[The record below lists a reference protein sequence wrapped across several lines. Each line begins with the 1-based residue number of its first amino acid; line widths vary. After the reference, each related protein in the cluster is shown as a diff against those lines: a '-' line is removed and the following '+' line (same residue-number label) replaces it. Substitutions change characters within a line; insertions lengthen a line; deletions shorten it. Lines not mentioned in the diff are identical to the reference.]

1 MLAREPGAHHTATC
15 YRPCSQLSP
24 SCLQVVDL
32 GELGP
37 VRCGR
42 CKAYMNPY
50 MRWTDGGKTYVCNFC
65 GQANPCPDVYF
76 NYLGPDNR

>member
-1 MLAREPGAHHTATC
+1 
-15 YRPCSQLSP
+15 
-24 SCLQVVDL
+24 VVDL